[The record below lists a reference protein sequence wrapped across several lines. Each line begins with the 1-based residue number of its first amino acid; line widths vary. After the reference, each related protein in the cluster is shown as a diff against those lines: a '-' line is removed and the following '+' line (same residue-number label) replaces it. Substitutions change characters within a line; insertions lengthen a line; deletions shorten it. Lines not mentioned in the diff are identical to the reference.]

1 MAEKNMQAA
10 QVWQA
15 ALGELQLQMTKPTF
29 DTWLKNTSLISY
41 EDGTFVIGV
50 HNAYAKDWLENRLLS
65 IIKRALVGIV
75 GRSVEVKFVVWPR
88 ERAASKRSAGTQEL
102 GPLLSGDKELT
113 LTPPRAKSPA
123 MLNPKYTFETF
134 VVGPSNR
141 LAHAASLA
149 VAENPADAYNPLFIY
164 GGVGLGKTHLLQAI
178 GHVCQRKALR
188 VLYVSS
194 EEFTNDLIN
203 SIRNHTTEHFRD
215 KYRTIDILLVDDIQ
229 FIAGKESTQ
238 EEFFHTFN
246 TLYAANKQ
254 IVISSDRPPKA
265 ILTLEERLRSRFEGG
280 LIADIQ
286 PPDLETRIAILRF
299 KAEAQPLSV
308 PDEVIDLI
316 AHRVLSNV
324 RELEG
329 ALNRVV
335 AYAKLTGRPLTLE
348 VASVA
353 LRDLLPRRESISL
366 EQILEAVASFYGVKV
381 EDLKGRRR
389 SKELVRPRQMAM
401 YLMREEVK
409 ASLPQIGEALGGRD
423 HTTVLYG
430 HRKICDQIER
440 DEGLRR
446 ELLAIKER
454 LYNRSAVKSAP

>member
-1 MAEKNMQAA
+1 MAERNMQAA

-75 GRSVEVKFVVWPR
+75 GRSVEVKFVVWPK

-113 LTPPRAKSPA
+113 LTPPQAKSPA

-134 VVGPSNR
+134 VVGSSNR

-389 SKELVRPRQMAM
+389 SKELIRPRQMAM

>member
-75 GRSVEVKFVVWPR
+75 GRSVEVKFVVWPK

-299 KAEAQPLSV
+299 KAESQPLSV

>member
-1 MAEKNMQAA
+1 MAERNMQAA

-75 GRSVEVKFVVWPR
+75 GRSVEVKFVVWPK

-299 KAEAQPLSV
+299 KAESQPLSV

>member
-1 MAEKNMQAA
+1 MAERNMQAA

-75 GRSVEVKFVVWPR
+75 GRSVEVKFVVWPK

-454 LYNRSAVKSAP
+454 LYNQSAVKSAL

>member
-1 MAEKNMQAA
+1 MAERNMQAA

-75 GRSVEVKFVVWPR
+75 GRSVEVKFVVWPK

-102 GPLLSGDKELT
+102 GPLLSGDKART

>member
-446 ELLAIKER
+446 ELLAIKEK

>member
-1 MAEKNMQAA
+1 MAERNMQAA

-113 LTPPRAKSPA
+113 LTPPQAKSPA

-134 VVGPSNR
+134 VVGSSNR

-246 TLYAANKQ
+246 TLHAANKQ

-335 AYAKLTGRPLTLE
+335 AYAKLTGKPLTLE

-353 LRDLLPRRESISL
+353 LHDLLPRRESISL
-366 EQILEAVASFYGVKV
+366 EQILEAVASFYGLKV

-454 LYNRSAVKSAP
+454 LYNQSAVKSAL